1 MTFYRARGPAGCE
14 LQVLRHPHE
23 VTSALDAVETG
34 RSSFRAAIFERNRR
48 FDREILA
55 IAGPALFTLAAAPL
69 VGLVDV
75 FIGGRLG
82 TGAQAGLSLGVAM
95 FGFLIFST
103 NFLEYGT
110 TAIVA
115 QRLGAGDGPGAKSA
129 GRAALL
135 VAVVFGLMLS
145 LAVLVTAPWFAE
157 TIMRAEGDTASE
169 AADYLRIRML
179 GAMPFLVLR
188 TGNGW
193 FRGRGNTRTPLV
205 VSVAMAALSI
215 ALAPLFA
222 FGLGEW
228 QGWGLK
234 GIAFATAGAETLGA
248 VVMLALL
255 RVDVRRVSLIAVA
268 REKRGSWGAVFA
280 LNRDILLRTLCVT
293 GTFTL
298 ASIVASAVDKSGAT
312 AAGHGVI
319 SSVWLFTALALDSLA
334 IAAQTMAGQRLGGE
348 QIGEARRIAARIST
362 LEFVAGAALGVLLAL
377 ASPFLAQLFSDDP
390 AVQDA
395 ILPAL
400 IVLAILMPLSALAFG
415 LDGVFL
421 GAGDGAY
428 LRNSMAIAAIPT
440 WVGLG
445 LVALLSGNLLVIWLV
460 LAGFLLLRVLTLT
473 WRLTGSGWTTH
484 RL

>member
-1 MTFYRARGPAGCE
+1 MAIDDVPTP
-14 LQVLRHPHE
+14 
-23 VTSALDAVETG
+23 
-34 RSSFRAAIFERNRR
+34 RSSVRAAIFERDRR
-48 FDREILA
+48 YDREILA

-82 TGAQAGLSLGVAM
+82 TGAQAGLALGVAM

-115 QRLGAGDGPGAKSA
+115 QRLGAGDGRGARSA

-135 VAVVFGLMLS
+135 VAVALGLVLS

-169 AADYLRIRML
+169 AASYLRIRML

-205 VSVAMAALSI
+205 VSVAMASLSI

-222 FGLGEW
+222 FGIGEW
-228 QGWGLK
+228 QGWGLE
-234 GIAFATAGAETLGA
+234 GIALATAGAETLGA
-248 VVMLALL
+248 LVMLALMRL
-255 RVDVRRVSLIAVA
+255 DVRMVDLSPTV
-268 REKRGSWGAVFA
+268 RERQGSWGAVFA
-280 LNRDILLRTLCVT
+280 LNRDIFLRTLCVT

-334 IAAQTMAGQRLGGE
+334 IAAQSMAGQRLGGE
-348 QIGEARRIAARIST
+348 LIGEARRIAARVAT
-362 LEFVAGAALGVLLAL
+362 LEVIAGSALGAALVLA
-377 ASPFLAQLFSDDP
+377 APFVAEAFSDDP

-395 ILPAL
+395 TLPAL
-400 IVLAILMPLSALAFG
+400 VVLAVLMPLSALAFG

-428 LRNSMAIAAIPT
+428 LRNSMAHAALPT
-440 WVGLG
+440 WIALG
-445 LVALLSGNLLVIWLV
+445 AIGAISGNLLVIWIA
-460 LAGFLLLRVLTLT
+460 LAGFLLLRVVTLV
-473 WRLTGSGWTTH
+473 WRLTGSGWTLH